1 MQFEDTYNIV
11 TMVLPLGSFLA
22 DRTDVTRLQALDE
35 PRNKPSL
42 LLRWRDMATASSS
55 VTLERR
61 RDGLSIPRED
71 VGSVLPV
78 RVVDEVLAKKEVV
91 REPVDAYTLDLE

>member
-1 MQFEDTYNIV
+1 
-11 TMVLPLGSFLA
+11 MVLPLGSFLA
-22 DRTDVTRLQALDE
+22 NLTDVTRLQALDD
-35 PRNKPSL
+35 PRNRPSL
-42 LLRWRDMATASSS
+42 LFKCRDMATASSS

-71 VGSVLPV
+71 GGCVLPV
-78 RVVDEVLAKKEVV
+78 RVVDEVLPKKEVV